1 MNLIVLLKQVPDTTS
16 IPQEA
21 WDQEKGTLKRNML
34 DNVLNPHDLHA
45 LSFACRLRKE
55 FSPEGRIVCIT
66 MGIASACEVL
76 LDAMARGADEGIL
89 LSDPTFAGADTA
101 ATAKSLEL
109 AVRKIQQ
116 DLFGG
121 SNDYIVIAGMQSVDG
136 DTAQVPPQLAARWG
150 ST

>member
-76 LDAMARGADEGIL
+76 LDAMVRGADEGIL
-89 LSDPTFAGADTA
+89 LSEPDVRRRRHRGDREVAGAG
-101 ATAKSLEL
+101 
-109 AVRKIQQ
+109 VRKIQQ

-136 DTAQVPPQLAARWG
+136 DTAQVPPQLAGRWG